1 MAEKQ
6 KIVTIVENNHITGV
20 VYGTVE
26 IIIDEQTTSGT
37 EKYATRQY
45 QRIQEQKAALHK
57 KRAENTKHK

>member
-6 KIVTIVENNHITGV
+6 KIVTIIENNPVTGV

-26 IIIDEQTTSGT
+26 VPMNEIPTDTTQQIA
-37 EKYATRQY
+37 ERQY
-45 QRIQEQKAALHK
+45 QRIQEQKAALYK

>member
-6 KIVTIVENNHITGV
+6 KIVTIVENNPITGV

-26 IIIDEQTTSGT
+26 VIGT
-37 EKYATRQY
+37 EISTDSTQQIAARQY